1 MIYQHL
7 LKIFLKKIRNMVLF
21 EKKVVI
27 LPRLL
32 QKTKT
37 LKYREKNGKEKQRS
51 TPASD
56 FGVH

>member
-1 MIYQHL
+1 
-7 LKIFLKKIRNMVLF
+7 MVLF